1 MLAESSAL
9 RLLNARGGPVEPL
22 SPFAAVYVFDVMTH
36 TGIPFIVEMRDASS
50 GTALNMPK

>member
-1 MLAESSAL
+1 
-9 RLLNARGGPVEPL
+9 VEPL

-50 GTALNMPK
+50 GTAFQQ

>member
-9 RLLNARGGPVEPL
+9 RLLSAAAPVEPL